1 MIRAVLY
8 RHALASLRQLIPASE
23 QTPEQL
29 GDSAEG
35 EKLSGRNQR
44 RGRRE
49 VLLFERDY
57 PTFLLSLASSVRAG
71 LDPLAAILTT
81 RDIFPPSSPIH
92 QEIARIEA
100 LIREGEPELDALER
114 FAEVIAHPDLPLF
127 RSTLTIA
134 IREGGPIGPSLE
146 RLARVTRRRQAFRQR
161 ARGAVAMQRLSA
173 FGIVGSAISILAFQL
188 ITARQQII
196 QAITHPIGLIAYG
209 LGGLFLLFGI
219 TWLLLLTRSRV

>member
-1 MIRAVLY
+1 MIRSMLY

-23 QTPEQL
+23 NQSQPDSEQ
-29 GDSAEG
+29 S
-35 EKLSGRNQR
+35 SITHQR
-44 RGRRE
+44 GSRRE
-49 VLLFERDY
+49 ALLFERDY

-81 RDIFPPSSPIH
+81 RDIFPQSSPIH
-92 QEIARIEA
+92 QEIARTEA

-114 FAEVIAHPDLPLF
+114 FAEMIAHPDLPLF

-173 FGIVGSAISILAFQL
+173 FGIVGSAISILAIQL
-188 ITARQQII
+188 VTARQQIL
-196 QAITHPIGLIAYG
+196 QAITHPIGSIAYG
-209 LGGLFLLFGI
+209 LGGTLLFFGI
-219 TWLLLLTRSRV
+219 SWLLLLTRSRV

>member
-1 MIRAVLY
+1 MPTSDN
-8 RHALASLRQLIPASE
+8 HSQEESE
-23 QTPEQL
+23 QSSITH
-29 GDSAEG
+29 
-35 EKLSGRNQR
+35 QR
-44 RGRRE
+44 GGRRE
-49 VLLFERDY
+49 AILFERDY

-81 RDIFPPSSPIH
+81 RDIFPESSPIH
-92 QEIARIEA
+92 QEIVRTEA

-114 FAEVIAHPDLPLF
+114 FAEMLAHPDLPLF

-188 ITARQQII
+188 VTARQQIL
-196 QAITHPIGLIAYG
+196 QAITHPIGSIAYG
-209 LGGLFLLFGI
+209 LGGMFLVIGI
-219 TWLLLLTRSRV
+219 SWLLLLTRSRV

>member
-1 MIRAVLY
+1 MIRSVLY
-8 RHALASLRQLIPASE
+8 RHALASLRQLMPTSDNHSQEESE
-23 QTPEQL
+23 QSSITH
-29 GDSAEG
+29 
-35 EKLSGRNQR
+35 QR
-44 RGRRE
+44 GGRRE
-49 VLLFERDY
+49 AILFERDY

-81 RDIFPPSSPIH
+81 RDIFPESSPIH
-92 QEIARIEA
+92 QEIVRTEA

-114 FAEVIAHPDLPLF
+114 FAEMLAHPDLPLF

-188 ITARQQII
+188 VTARQQIL
-196 QAITHPIGLIAYG
+196 QAITHPIGSIAYG
-209 LGGLFLLFGI
+209 LGGMFLVIGI
-219 TWLLLLTRSRV
+219 SWLLLLTRSRV